1 MIFRSLI
8 SRAHSRLEKRRRYL
22 QLVGEIEG
30 MSARDLADIRGDR
43 VEMLHAARRE
53 VYG

>member
-1 MIFRSLI
+1 MIFQDLI
-8 SRAHSRLEKRRRYL
+8 SRAQDRIKKRRRYQ

-30 MSARDLADIRGDR
+30 MSTRDLADIRGDR
-43 VEMLHAARRE
+43 TEMLRAAHRQ

>member
-1 MIFRSLI
+1 MIFQDLI
-8 SRAHSRLEKRRRYL
+8 SRAHERREKRRRY
-22 QLVGEIEG
+22 QKLVGEIES

-43 VEMLHAARRE
+43 VEMLRAAHRQ